1 MFKLPGF
8 FPTSLLPKKDI
19 FNQLLE
25 QLTAKAYESA
35 VQLKIYA
42 QSDDLE
48 KAAQAGEAI
57 KRCRIEAKQISM
69 NITREL
75 SISFIT
81 PFDREDIQE
90 FSVNLYKIPKMIE
103 KIRERIEM
111 HGMNTIKK
119 DFSQQIDLIVEEAET
134 LQMMVGALLGKK
146 DFAAIKDKIA
156 ILHNLEQRGDDIL
169 GELLTKLFKENR
181 EARDLILRKDIYDML
196 EKVVDRFR
204 DVASVTLQIVLKYS

>member
-1 MFKLPGF
+1 MFKLPSF
-8 FPTSLLPKKDI
+8 LPKKDI

-25 QLTAKAYESA
+25 QLAGKASESA

-48 KAAQAGEAI
+48 KAAQAGEEI

-75 SISFIT
+75 SLSFIT

-90 FSVNLYKIPKMIE
+90 FSANLYKIPKMIE